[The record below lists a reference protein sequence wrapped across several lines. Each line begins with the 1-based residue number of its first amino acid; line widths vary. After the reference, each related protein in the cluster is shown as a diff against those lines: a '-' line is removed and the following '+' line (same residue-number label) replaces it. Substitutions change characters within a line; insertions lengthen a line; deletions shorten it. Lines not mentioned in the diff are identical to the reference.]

1 MMIPIKNQKYI
12 KVFCIKT
19 NIVKDA
25 VWGDCTIYEGTWYEA
40 VDESDQANNYGN
52 EFYLIKI
59 RSGLVPYEITN
70 FKTEAELRDEKIN
83 KLFDED
89 K

>member
-1 MMIPIKNQKYI
+1 MIPIINQKYI

-19 NIVKDA
+19 NIVKDS
-25 VWGDCTIYEGTWYEA
+25 VWGDCTIYEGNWYEA
-40 VDESDQANNYGN
+40 VDESDQVNNYGD

-59 RSGLVPYEITN
+59 GSGLVPYEIKN

>member
-19 NIVKDA
+19 NILKDV

-40 VDESDQANNYGN
+40 VDESDQVNNYSN

-59 RSGLVPYEITN
+59 RSGLVPYEIKN

-83 KLFDED
+83 NLFDED